1 MTRTLV
7 CWLAGLALQS
17 PVMATEMPLNMT
29 RGVTAISREVYD
41 LHMLI
46 FYICCAVGLLVFAAM
61 FWAIIRHRKSR
72 GHQAV
77 QFHESTKVELLWTA
91 IPLLILVAMA
101 VPATRT
107 LMAMEDT
114 SASELTVVATGSQW
128 KWHYN
133 YLDQGVAFTSRMAT
147 RPGEI
152 ANKIAKGDN
161 YLLEVDYPLVLPVGR
176 KVRLLTTSTDVIH
189 SWWVPA
195 LAVKKDAIPHFINEV
210 WTRIDEPGIYR
221 GQCAELCGKDHA
233 FMPVVVVAKP
243 ADEFDQWLASTR
255 DAQAAEQQRQA
266 ELAAQQMT
274 MAEAM
279 AEGEAVYLT
288 ACAACHQPNGQ
299 GLPGAFPALK
309 GGVITTGKVA
319 EHIRIV
325 RFGKPGTAMQAFDSQ
340 LTARQLAA
348 VITYERNAW
357 GNNTGDLV
365 QVTDLQSVAAK

>member
-1 MTRTLV
+1 
-7 CWLAGLALQS
+7 
-17 PVMATEMPLNMT
+17 MPLNMT

-72 GHQAV
+72 GHQAA